1 MSFKLK
7 SRLSITC
14 QKYSPYLVRPI
25 RRGWKNQLWKFVH
38 KINNQNH
45 MEQINNMITF
55 FAIPSFLHRKF
66 ITSNDYWSKKKHF
79 PILKIS
85 HCSLTHGNVLFYS
98 SFLSTT
104 LGRIGYGIN
113 NFQPT
118 CYRFYLAGIIQTRA
132 STTPYTKHVQTSN
145 ATVCEKNEALT
156 GPPTHP

>member
-1 MSFKLK
+1 
-7 SRLSITC
+7 
-14 QKYSPYLVRPI
+14 
-25 RRGWKNQLWKFVH
+25 
-38 KINNQNH
+38 
-45 MEQINNMITF
+45 MITD
-55 FAIPSFLHRKF
+55 PK
-66 ITSNDYWSKKKHF
+66 KKKHF

-156 GPPTHP
+156 GPPTHPFLFSFINAIRRTRCHCRRSLIVIAIQTPPRFVFHSILFTGGYLPALFFDESIACT